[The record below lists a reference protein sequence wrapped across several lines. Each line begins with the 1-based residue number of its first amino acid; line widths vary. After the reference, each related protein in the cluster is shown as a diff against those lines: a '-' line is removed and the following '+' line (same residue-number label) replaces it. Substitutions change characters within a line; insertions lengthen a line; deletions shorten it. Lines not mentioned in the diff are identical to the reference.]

1 MTMTMQQFVRSI
13 PPFAML
19 IAALLTGSA
28 ALAATSKAADPAPG
42 FPSRPIRMIVPFA
55 PQGPNDLLARMVG
68 VKLSESWGQQVVVDN
83 RPGAGTVIGTELAV
97 RAPADGHT
105 LLMVSLSTAVNP
117 VLQKKLSF
125 NTAKD
130 LTPLINLAFSPNLLV
145 THPAVPANNIAQLLA
160 LAKAR
165 PGAVIFAS
173 GGTGSTTH
181 LAAELLA
188 LMGGVK
194 MTHVPYKGANPA
206 TIDLLGGRVN
216 WMFGTI
222 LPTLPHVKAGKLRA
236 LGVSSPKRT
245 GTLPEV
251 PAIAET
257 LPGFEAVS
265 FYGVAAPTG
274 VPRPVMAKLNAEM
287 ARIINMPE
295 TREQLRQQGADAVGD
310 SQAEFT
316 AFFNVQMSKWA
327 KVIREAAIQAE

>member
-1 MTMTMQQFVRSI
+1 MNTINRTLSWILRL
-13 PPFAML
+13 A
-19 IAALLTGSA
+19 AALFAASA
-28 ALAATSKAADPAPG
+28 AQAAAAKAADPAPG

-68 VKLSESWGQQVVVDN
+68 LKLTESWGQSVVVDN
-83 RPGAGTVIGTELAV
+83 RPGGGTVIGTELAV

-117 VLQKKLSF
+117 VLQKKLPF

-130 LTPLINLAFSPNLLV
+130 LVPLINLAFSPNLLV
-145 THPAVPANNIAQLLA
+145 THPALAANNIAQLLA
-160 LAKAR
+160 LAKAK
-165 PGAVIFAS
+165 PGGVIFAS
-173 GGTGSTTH
+173 GGSGSTTH

-194 MTHVPYKGANPA
+194 MTHVPYKGASPA
-206 TIDLLGGRVN
+206 TIDLLAGRVN

-236 LGVSSPKRT
+236 LGVSSPKRIA
-245 GTLPEV
+245 TLPDV

-265 FYGVAAPTG
+265 FYGVAAPAG

-287 ARIINMPE
+287 ARIVNTPE
-295 TREQLRQQGADAVGD
+295 TREQLRLQGADAVGD

-316 AFFNVQMSKWA
+316 VFFNSQMSKWA
-327 KVIREAAIQAE
+327 KVIREAGIQAE

>member
-1 MTMTMQQFVRSI
+1 MNTINRTLSWILRL
-13 PPFAML
+13 A
-19 IAALLTGSA
+19 AALFAASA
-28 ALAATSKAADPAPG
+28 AQAAAAKAADPAPG

-68 VKLSESWGQQVVVDN
+68 LKLTESWGQSVVVDN
-83 RPGAGTVIGTELAV
+83 RPGGGTVIGTELAV

-117 VLQKKLSF
+117 VLQKKLPF

-130 LTPLINLAFSPNLLV
+130 LVPLINLAFSPNLLV
-145 THPAVPANNIAQLLA
+145 THPALAANNIAQLLA
-160 LAKAR
+160 LAKAK
-165 PGAVIFAS
+165 PGGVIFAS
-173 GGTGSTTH
+173 GGSGSTTH

-194 MTHVPYKGANPA
+194 MTHVPYKGASPA
-206 TIDLLGGRVN
+206 TIDLLAGRVN

-245 GTLPEV
+245 ATLPDV

-265 FYGVAAPTG
+265 FYGVAAPAG

-287 ARIINMPE
+287 ARIVNTPE
-295 TREQLRQQGADAVGD
+295 TREQLRLQGADAVGD

-316 AFFNVQMSKWA
+316 VFFKSQMSKWA
-327 KVIREAAIQAE
+327 KVIREAGIQAE

>member
-1 MTMTMQQFVRSI
+1 MNPSKFLS
-13 PPFAML
+13 
-19 IAALLTGSA
+19 S
-28 ALAATSKAADPAPG
+28 ALALAVLLPVSALAQTVAAKAVDPAPG
-42 FPSRPIRMIVPFA
+42 FPNRPIRMIVPFA

-68 VKLSESWGQQVVVDN
+68 LKLTESWGQTVVVDN
-83 RPGAGTVIGTELAV
+83 RPGGGTVIGTELAV

-117 VLQKKLSF
+117 VLQKKLPF

-130 LTPLINLAFSPNLLV
+130 LAPLINLAFSPNLLV
-145 THPAVPANNIAQLLA
+145 THPALPANNIAQLLA
-160 LAKAR
+160 LAKAK
-165 PGAVIFAS
+165 PGGVIFAS
-173 GGTGSTTH
+173 GGAGSTTH

-188 LMGGVK
+188 LMGGVR
-194 MTHVPYKGANPA
+194 MTHVPYKGASPA
-206 TIDLLGGRVN
+206 TIDLLAGRVN

-245 GTLPEV
+245 PILPEV

-265 FYGVAAPTG
+265 FYGVAAPSG

-287 ARIINMPE
+287 ARIVNTAE

-316 AFFNVQMSKWA
+316 AFFNSQMSKWA
-327 KVIREAAIQAE
+327 KVIREAGIQAE

>member
-1 MTMTMQQFVRSI
+1 MMTKRFPQGRTQIAV
-13 PPFAML
+13 L
-19 IAALLTGSA
+19 LAALLTSPA
-28 ALAATSKAADPAPG
+28 ALAAASKAADPAPG

-68 VKLSESWGQQVVVDN
+68 VRLSESWGQQVVIDN

-145 THPAVPANNIAQLLA
+145 THPGVPASNIAQLLA
-160 LAKAR
+160 LAKAK

-181 LAAELLA
+181 LAAELLG

-206 TIDLLGGRVN
+206 TIDLLAGRVN

-245 GTLPEV
+245 PTLPEV

-287 ARIINMPE
+287 SRIINLPE
-295 TREQLRQQGADAVGD
+295 TREQLRLQGADAVGG

-316 AFFNVQMSKWA
+316 AFFNVQMSQWA
-327 KVIREAAIQAE
+327 KVIREAGIQAD

>member
-1 MTMTMQQFVRSI
+1 MNTMNMKN
-13 PPFAML
+13 
-19 IAALLTGSA
+19 IAALLLLTVAVPA
-28 ALAATSKAADPAPG
+28 AYAAATKTADPAPG

-68 VKLSESWGQQVVVDN
+68 IKLSESWGQQVVIDN

-117 VLQKKLSF
+117 VLQKKTLSF

-145 THPAVPANNIAQLLA
+145 THPAVPAQNIAQLLA
-160 LAKAR
+160 LAKAK

-206 TIDLLGGRVN
+206 NIDLLAGRVN

-274 VPRPVMAKLNAEM
+274 VPRSVMAKLNAEM
-287 ARIINMPE
+287 ARIINLPE
-295 TREQLRQQGADAVGD
+295 TREQLRLQGADAVGD

-327 KVIREAAIQAE
+327 KVIREAGIQSE